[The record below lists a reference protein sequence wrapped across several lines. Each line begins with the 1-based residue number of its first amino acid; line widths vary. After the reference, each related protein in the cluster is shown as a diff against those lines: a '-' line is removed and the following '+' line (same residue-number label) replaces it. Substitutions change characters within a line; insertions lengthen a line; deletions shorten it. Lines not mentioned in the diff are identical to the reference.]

1 MTSRPNSDKVI
12 CGVLEDDCR
21 LPEEENSEKE
31 RDNIIVFARKRL
43 KTLQRWNTLSN
54 FFTCQLFGTHE
65 REAFSGSLEVHMQ
78 PLQKIMSHSKSP
90 R

>member
-1 MTSRPNSDKVI
+1 MASRLNSDKVI

-21 LPEEENSEKE
+21 LPEEESSEKE
-31 RDNIIVFARKRL
+31 SDSILVFTRKRL
-43 KTLQRWNTLSN
+43 STLQRWKTLSN
-54 FFTCQLFGTHE
+54 LTCPLFGTHE
-65 REAFSGSLEVHMQ
+65 RGAFSGSLEVHMQ